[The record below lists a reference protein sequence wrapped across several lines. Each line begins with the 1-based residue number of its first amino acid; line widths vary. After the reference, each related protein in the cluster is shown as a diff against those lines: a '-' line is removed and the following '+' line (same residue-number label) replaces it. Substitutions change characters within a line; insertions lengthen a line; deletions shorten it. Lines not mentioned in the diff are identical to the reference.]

1 VKRIAALAAVGL
13 LALMVQGALTL
24 FVPARWI
31 PDAGLLVVVA
41 AALWLR
47 SAAGGLVVAALLG
60 YATDLLSG
68 SLLGQYVLL
77 RIAAYGAAR
86 FASRRL
92 NLRGPLP
99 LALFGALLSLADAAA
114 LGALSSFVAAAEGS
128 RIAGLGAL
136 LPRAFA
142 NGLAAPAVA
151 AGARRLLAWAGEDE
165 GGQRSVRLIPR
176 KFAS

>member
-1 VKRIAALAAVGL
+1 VKQVAALAAVGL
-13 LALMVQGALTL
+13 LALMVQGGLALV
-24 FVPARWI
+24 VPARWI

-86 FASRRL
+86 FASGRL

-99 LALFGALLSLADAAA
+99 LALFMALLSVADAVA
-114 LGALSSFVAAAEGS
+114 LGALSSFVAVAEGP
-128 RIAGLGAL
+128 RVVGLGAL
-136 LPRAFA
+136 LPHAA
-142 NGLAAPAVA
+142 VNGIAAPVVA
-151 AGARRLLAWAGEDE
+151 AGARLLLAWLSDDE
-165 GGQRSVRLIPR
+165 GVQRTMRLAPR
-176 KFAS
+176 KFTP